1 MNQLEVAQASS
12 RVSKVTL
19 SCPEG
24 KLTFHE
30 RSDGFFFLSH
40 DWQNYGAT
48 TFVTKEENPD

>member
-1 MNQLEVAQASS
+1 MIQLEVAQESI